1 MFTVALIGA
10 DGAGKST
17 IANRLLESLPMRM
30 KYIYMGLNTES
41 SNIALPT
48 SRLALYL
55 KLRSYKKMAERSGNT
70 DPGFVSTHHM
80 AHRIDRRGKLVA
92 TVRLL
97 NRMAE
102 EWFRQFVAWGYLLR
116 GYVVLY
122 DRHFLFD
129 TASTDP
135 QNQRLT
141 DRIHRWVLNH
151 MYPQPDLVIFL
162 DAPPEVLF
170 SRKGETT
177 LDYLRQKRKTFL
189 EQGKKTAN
197 FVRID
202 ATQHVDEVFANAA
215 QSIMQFYMSRAHL
228 SSRDKKKVDAETWP
242 ERAQQ

>member
-17 IANRLLESLPMRM
+17 IANRLLESFPMRI

-55 KLRSYKKMAERSGNT
+55 KLRSYKKTAERSGNT

-116 GYVVLY
+116 GYIVLY

-129 TASTDP
+129 AASTDT

-141 DRIHRWVLNH
+141 DRIHQWVLNH
-151 MYPQPDLVIFL
+151 IYPQPDLVIFL

-177 LDYLRQKRKTFL
+177 LDYLQQKRKAFL
-189 EQGKKTAN
+189 EQGKKMAN

-202 ATQHVDEVFANAA
+202 TTQPVDTVLAKVT
-215 QSIMQFYMSRAHL
+215 QTVVQFQASKHP
-228 SSRDKKKVDAETWP
+228 KKIHSEI
-242 ERAQQ
+242 ENGLN